1 MSTDRHVLSLK
12 RKTAYARTRD
22 KKTPL
27 RGGAEPFQGTENNN
41 VDDEIIMPHSP
52 YHRDAVSAPSIH

>member
-27 RGGAEPFQGTENNN
+27 RGERSLSKGLKTT
-41 VDDEIIMPHSP
+41 M
-52 YHRDAVSAPSIH
+52 